1 MSYTEHRQGGGTALA
16 GSDPRRGENRR
27 DGQSGR
33 SRRAESDPARGGG
46 ARLDPG
52 SGFGQFVDH
61 TEFEP
66 PLKGE
71 FLYSSQ
77 GG

>member
-1 MSYTEHRQGGGTALA
+1 GT
-16 GSDPRRGENRR
+16 
-27 DGQSGR
+27 
-33 SRRAESDPARGGG
+33 
-46 ARLDPG
+46 RLDPG

-71 FLYSSQ
+71 VARSAGGVSELVKIRPASGTPQTRFASQ
-77 GG
+77 PPFQVGL